1 MENNTVTVLSFAK
14 INLTLDITGKLPNGY
29 HTVDMVMQT
38 VSLLDKI
45 TVKKFDIHTN
55 HNDIL
60 LSCNKE
66 HIPCDSRNTAYKA
79 VEYFSEYC
87 GIVCNVKI
95 TIEKNIPSQ
104 AGLAGGSADGAGVL
118 VALNRLYDTHLT
130 NEQLA
135 QIGARIGADVPFCIY
150 GGTMLATGIGTDLQN
165 IEHSFDLQKYYIL
178 LCKPNIGVSTPM
190 AYQKSDNR
198 PFAQNVHSTALIRAM
213 KQNNEKDFLKQLYN
227 DFDSLLMLEE
237 VQKIKSIMKENGALQ
252 SVMSGSGPTVYGIYN
267 DTIALQNTYNILK
280 QEYTETY
287 STKTCDI
294 GQMFID
300 EEYSE

>member
-1 MENNTVTVLSFAK
+1 MKHNPITVLSFAK

-45 TVKKFDIHTN
+45 TVEKLDIQTN
-55 HNDIL
+55 NNYIQ

-66 HIPCDSRNTAYKA
+66 HIPCDKRNTAYKA

-87 GIVCNVKI
+87 GIVCQVKI
-95 TIEKNIPSQ
+95 MIEKNIPSQ
-104 AGLAGGSADGAGVL
+104 AGLAGGSTDGAGVL

-135 QIGARIGADVPFCIY
+135 EIGTKIGADVPFCIY
-150 GGTMLATGIGTDLQN
+150 GGTMLATGIGTDLQKV
-165 IEHSFDLQKYYIL
+165 EHNFDLQKYYIL

-198 PFAQNVHSTALIRAM
+198 PFAEYVHSTALINAM
-213 KQNNEKDFLKQLYN
+213 QQNNETDFLNSLYN
-227 DFDSLLMLEE
+227 DFDSLLELSE
-237 VQKIKSIMKENGALQ
+237 VQNIKSIMKENGALQ

-267 DTIALQNTYNILK
+267 DTVALQNTYNILK
-280 QEYTETY
+280 QKYTETY
-287 STKTCDI
+287 STKTCDS
-294 GQMFID
+294 GQILID
-300 EEYSE
+300 EEYSA